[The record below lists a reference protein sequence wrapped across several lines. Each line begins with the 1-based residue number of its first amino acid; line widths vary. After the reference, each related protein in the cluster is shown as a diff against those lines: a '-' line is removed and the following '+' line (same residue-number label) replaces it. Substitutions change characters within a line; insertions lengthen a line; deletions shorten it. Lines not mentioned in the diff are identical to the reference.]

1 MLYLTPTSANSIGGL
16 MPIPKIISVDDH
28 VVEPSHVW
36 QTWLPEK
43 YREKG
48 PRIERKRWGS
58 FSLKPGAK
66 YTNTEDPEGMWGD
79 AWIFE
84 DRLIYVHKRFVAIPL
99 DATPDGD
106 ITKFDRTKM
115 VMEALTY
122 DEMRPGCYDR
132 DARMVEFERNWVD
145 GSLPFPTFPRF
156 CGQTFYEAED
166 KDLGLACVKAYNDW
180 MVEEFCEPSEGVNIP
195 LCLMPLWDVELAAAE
210 IRRNAERGVRAF
222 CFSELPTRLG
232 LPSIHTGHWDPVFA
246 ACNDTGVTLAM
257 HIGSSSTDPIASPD
271 SPAGVGG
278 TLAFNNSM
286 ASMADYL
293 FSGKLIEFPKLKLA
307 YSEGQIGWIPYALE
321 RADTVWDQHDSWQH
335 SKERVPNPP
344 SSYYYGRIFGCFTAD
359 RVGLKNLDLVG
370 EDNICFETD
379 YPHTDT
385 TWPYSREY
393 AEKMVADLD
402 DAVAYKV
409 LRGNAIKML
418 ELDRV

>member
-1 MLYLTPTSANSIGGL
+1 

-66 YTNTEDPEGMWGD
+66 YTNTEDSEGMWGD

-106 ITKFDRTKM
+106 INKFDRTKM

-232 LPSIHTGHWDPVFA
+232 LPSIHTGHWDPVFD